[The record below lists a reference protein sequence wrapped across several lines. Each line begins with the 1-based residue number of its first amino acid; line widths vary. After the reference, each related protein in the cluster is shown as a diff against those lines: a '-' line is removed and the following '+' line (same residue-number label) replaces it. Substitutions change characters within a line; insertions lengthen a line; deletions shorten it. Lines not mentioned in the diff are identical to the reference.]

1 MQEKRMNK
9 IKIFLASSNELIEDR
24 KEFEIRINRKNKTIS
39 DFGHFI
45 HLENWEDLS
54 TKMSKTRSQDEYN
67 EKIRSCNIFVL
78 LGYSKIGMYTEEEFD
93 VALESFK
100 NISTPQIHT
109 YFKEIKTKADPSIS
123 KFKTKLNDLKHFYAP
138 YTNIESLW
146 NQLNFEIDLYISNI
160 GSAEANITEIDYN
173 KVLFNNYS
181 KDVEPYYFERTI
193 DCTFNDSLN
202 IENVWVFGKSGSG
215 KTTLINRNLKINEIE
230 YCYCDLSP
238 TKINSS
244 EDVLNDILCTIEDKF
259 NIDRQTNENNIIK
272 NIASIL
278 CKVPSK
284 KIVIV
289 IDELAIEE
297 NKLLQD
303 ISESL
308 INLVVFY
315 SNKNNNEL
323 KFVVSTIST
332 PKTIIKNISKAG
344 NYFQFICCD
353 EWKEDNVL
361 LLEIISNTLKMNLD
375 SSKDYIISKSQNSPR
390 LLKAIIKKIIIGKK
404 LDSSSIRK
412 ATEKV
417 ISEIV

>member
-1 MQEKRMNK
+1 MNK
-9 IKIFLASSNELIEDR
+9 IKIFLASSNELLEDR
-24 KEFEIRINRKNKTIS
+24 KEFEIRINRKNKIIS
-39 DFGHFI
+39 DSGYFI

-67 EKIRSCNIFVL
+67 EKIKSCNIFVL
-78 LGYSKIGMYTEEEFD
+78 LGYSKIGVYTEEEFD
-93 VALESFK
+93 IALQSFK
-100 NISTPQIHT
+100 DTSTPQIHT
-109 YFKEIKTKADPSIS
+109 YFKEIKTKKDESLDR
-123 KFKTKLNDLKHFYAP
+123 FKTKLNDLNHFYAS

-160 GSAEANITEIDYN
+160 GSVNSNIKEVDYN

-181 KDVEPYYFERTI
+181 KDVEPYYFERII
-193 DCTFNDSLN
+193 DCTFKESLN

-215 KTTLINRNLKINEIE
+215 KTTLINRNLKNNDVE

-238 TKINSS
+238 IKINST
-244 EDVLNDILCTIEDKF
+244 EDVLNDILCTVEDKF
-259 NIDRQTNENNIIK
+259 NIDRKTKEKNLIK
-272 NIASIL
+272 NITNIL
-278 CKVPSK
+278 CKVSSQ

-289 IDELAIEE
+289 IDELAIDD

-315 SNKNNNEL
+315 SKKNNNEL

-353 EWKEDNVL
+353 EWKNDNLL
-361 LLEIISNTLKMNLD
+361 LLELISNALKINLEL
-375 SSKDYIISKSQNSPR
+375 SKNFILDKAQNSPR
-390 LLKAIIKKIIIGKK
+390 ILKAIIKKIIIGKK
-404 LDSSSIRK
+404 TDSDSIRK

-417 ISEIV
+417 ITEIV

>member
-1 MQEKRMNK
+1 MNK

-24 KEFEIRINRKNKTIS
+24 KEFEIRINRKNKIIS
-39 DFGHFI
+39 DSGYFV

-93 VALESFK
+93 VALEHFK
-100 NISTPQIHT
+100 NVSTPQIHT
-109 YFKEIKTKADPSIS
+109 YFKEIKTKTDPSID
-123 KFKTKLNDLKHFYAP
+123 KFKAKLNDLKHFYAS

-146 NQLNFEIDLYISNI
+146 NQLNSEIDLFISNI
-160 GSAEANITEIDYN
+160 GSTSASVKEIDYN

-181 KDVEPYYFERTI
+181 KDVEPYYLERTI
-193 DCTFNDSLN
+193 DYTFNDSLRM
-202 IENVWVFGKSGSG
+202 ENVWIFGKSGSG
-215 KTTLINRNLKINEIE
+215 KTTLINRNLKNNDIE

-238 TKINSS
+238 TNINST

-259 NIDRQTNENNIIK
+259 NINREDNEKNIIK
-272 NIASIL
+272 NIANIL
-278 CKVPSK
+278 SRISSK
-284 KIVIV
+284 EIVIV
-289 IDELAIEE
+289 IDELAVED
-297 NKLLQD
+297 NTLLQK

-315 SNKNNNEL
+315 SNNNSNEL

-344 NYFQFICCD
+344 NYFQFLCCD
-353 EWKEDNVL
+353 DWKNDNIL
-361 LLEIISNTLKMNLD
+361 LLEIISNALKINLD
-375 SSKDYIISKSQNSPR
+375 SSKDLILSKSQNSPR
-390 LLKAIIKKIIIGKK
+390 ILKSIIKKIIIGKK
-404 LDSSSIRK
+404 LDNNSVK
-412 ATEKV
+412 VAVEKV

>member
-1 MQEKRMNK
+1 MNK

-24 KEFEIRINRKNKTIS
+24 KELEIRINRKNKIIS
-39 DFGHFI
+39 DSGHFV

-67 EKIRSCNIFVL
+67 EKIKSCNIFVL

-93 VALESFK
+93 VAYDSFK
-100 NISTPQIHT
+100 IVSAPQIHT
-109 YFKEIKTKADPSIS
+109 YFKEIKTTTDPSID
-123 KFKTKLNDLKHFYAP
+123 KFKAKLNDAKHFFAS

-160 GSAEANITEIDYN
+160 GSVNVTIKEIDYN

-181 KDVEPYYFERTI
+181 KEVEPYYFERTF

-238 TKINSS
+238 TKINST

-259 NIDRQTNENNIIK
+259 NVDREACEKNTIK
-272 NIASIL
+272 NIANIL
-278 CKVPSK
+278 CKVSSK
-284 KIVIV
+284 RIVIV
-289 IDELAIEE
+289 IDELAVED

-353 EWKEDNVL
+353 EWKNDDLL
-361 LLEIISNTLKMNLD
+361 LLEIISNALKINLD
-375 SSKDYIISKSQNSPR
+375 TSKDFILSKSQNSPR
-390 LLKAIIKKIIIGKK
+390 ILKAIIKKIIIGKK
-404 LDSSSIRK
+404 LDRNSIIE

>member
-1 MQEKRMNK
+1 MNK

-24 KEFEIRINRKNKTIS
+24 KEFEIRINRKNKIIS
-39 DFGHFI
+39 DSGHFV

-93 VALESFK
+93 VALKHFK
-100 NISTPQIHT
+100 NVSTPQIHT
-109 YFKEIKTKADPSIS
+109 YFKEIKTKTDPSID
-123 KFKTKLNDLKHFYAP
+123 KFKAKLNDLKHFYAS

-146 NQLNFEIDLYISNI
+146 NQLNSEIDLFISNI
-160 GSAEANITEIDYN
+160 GSTSANVKEVDYN

-181 KDVEPYYFERTI
+181 KDVEPYYLERTI
-193 DCTFNDSLN
+193 DCTFNDSLR
-202 IENVWVFGKSGSG
+202 IENVWIFGKSGSG
-215 KTTLINRNLKINEIE
+215 KTTLINRNLKNNDIE

-238 TKINSS
+238 TNINST

-259 NIDRQTNENNIIK
+259 NINREDNEK
-272 NIASIL
+272 NITNIL
-278 CKVPSK
+278 CKVSSK
-284 KIVIV
+284 EIVIV
-289 IDELAIEE
+289 IDELSVED
-297 NKLLQD
+297 NTLLQK

-315 SNKNNNEL
+315 SNKNSNEL

-344 NYFQFICCD
+344 NYFQFLCCD
-353 EWKEDNVL
+353 DWKNDNIL
-361 LLEIISNTLKMNLD
+361 LLEIISNAQKINLD
-375 SSKDYIISKSQNSPR
+375 SSKDLILSKSQNSPR
-390 LLKAIIKKIIIGKK
+390 ILKAIIKKIIIEKK
-404 LDSSSIRK
+404 LDSNSVKVAI
-412 ATEKV
+412 EKV